1 MALGAPCFF
10 NGDGDSSGV
19 AVGDRISDGEIDPVG
34 VSNGSG
40 VGEVLFFRCGEALGE
55 SMGEVVFFFSL
66 DDGDSNSSSVDK
78 LLFFLGDGVTDG
90 VGDSLS
96 RAGDDFFGLGD
107 GVGDFFVVADA
118 LFFFRGFGVGVG
130 VERIFW
136 MASPNDCSA
145 RTGASSESRIEM
157 TMTRRIDMGQLDE
170 AGLRFLENDFGS
182 IAERKQRQLLIRS
195 ARTL

>member
-10 NGDGDSSGV
+10 DDDGDSPGV
-19 AVGDRISDGEIDPVG
+19 AVGDTISDGEIDPVG

-40 VGEVLFFRCGEALGE
+40 VGEVFFFRCGEALGE
-55 SMGEVVFFFSL
+55 SMGEVVFFFGL
-66 DDGDSNSSSVDK
+66 GDGDSNSSSVDE
-78 LLFFLGDGVTDG
+78 LLFFLGNGVTDG

-96 RAGDDFFGLGD
+96 RAGDDFFDGL
-107 GVGDFFVVADA
+107 GVGDFFFVADA

-130 VERIFW
+130 EERMFL

-157 TMTRRIDMGQLDE
+157 TMQRRIDMEQLDE
-170 AGLRFLENDFGS
+170 ARLRFLETT
-182 IAERKQRQLLIRS
+182 S
-195 ARTL
+195 ALSRNESKDNS

>member
-10 NGDGDSSGV
+10 NGDGDSPGV

-40 VGEVLFFRCGEALGE
+40 VGEVFFFRCGEGFGDGV
-55 SMGEVVFFFSL
+55 GEVVFFFGL
-66 DDGDSNSSSVDK
+66 
-78 LLFFLGDGVTDG
+78 G

-96 RAGDDFFGLGD
+96 RAGNDFFDGLGD

-130 VERIFW
+130 VEKIFLI
-136 MASPNDCSA
+136 ASPNDCSA
-145 RTGASSESRIEM
+145 RMGARSENRIEM
-157 TMTRRIDMGQLDE
+157 TMQRRIDMEQLDE
-170 AGLRFLENDFGS
+170 AELRFLENNFGS
-182 IAERKQRQLLIRS
+182 IAERKQRQLSTRS

>member
-40 VGEVLFFRCGEALGE
+40 VGEFFFFRCGEGFGDGV
-55 SMGEVVFFFSL
+55 GEVVFFFGL
-66 DDGDSNSSSVDK
+66 
-78 LLFFLGDGVTDG
+78 G

>member
-1 MALGAPCFF
+1 VALGAPCFF
-10 NGDGDSSGV
+10 DDDGDSPGV
-19 AVGDRISDGEIDPVG
+19 AVGS
-34 VSNGSG
+34 SNGSG
-40 VGEVLFFRCGEALGE
+40 VGEVFFFRCGEALGE
-55 SMGEVVFFFSL
+55 SLGEVVFFFGL
-66 DDGDSNSSSVDK
+66 GDGDSNSSSVDE
-78 LLFFLGDGVTDG
+78 LLFFLGNGVIDG

-96 RAGDDFFGLGD
+96 RDGDDFFDGLGD
-107 GVGDFFVVADA
+107 GVGDFFVDADE

-130 VERIFW
+130 VERIFL

-145 RTGASSESRIEM
+145 RAGASSESRIEM
-157 TMTRRIDMGQLDE
+157 TMQRRIDMEQLDE

>member
-1 MALGAPCFF
+1 VALGAPCFF
-10 NGDGDSSGV
+10 DDDGDSSGV
-19 AVGDRISDGEIDPVG
+19 AVGETISDGEIDPVG

-40 VGEVLFFRCGEALGE
+40 VGEVFFFRCGEALGE
-55 SMGEVVFFFSL
+55 SMGEVVFFFRVG
-66 DDGDSNSSSVDK
+66 DGDSNSSSVDE
-78 LLFFLGDGVTDG
+78 LLFFLGNGVTDG

-96 RAGDDFFGLGD
+96 RTGDDFFDGL

-130 VERIFW
+130 VERMFL

-157 TMTRRIDMGQLDE
+157 TMQRRVDMEQLDE
-170 AGLRFLENDFGS
+170 ARLRFLETT
-182 IAERKQRQLLIRS
+182 S
-195 ARTL
+195 ALSRNESKDNS